1 METGIVRSVVNEGKV
16 KDESTNIYSKVH
28 KICRYYI
35 ILYLLAKVA
44 PTKPF
49 RPKLFLA
56 SEDVNLY

>member
-16 KDESTNIYSKVH
+16 KDVSTNIYSKVH

-56 SEDVNLY
+56 S

>member
-16 KDESTNIYSKVH
+16 KDVSTNIYSKVH
-28 KICRYYI
+28 KICIYFN
-35 ILYLLAKVA
+35 ILSLLAKVA

-56 SEDVNLY
+56 S